1 VTGCGETEQDVATA
15 GTETLEPDGSKAE
28 VAYRRIRNGILDGHY
43 RAGQRL
49 VLERVATEIGTSS
62 VPVRE
67 ALRRLEAEGYVAF
80 KRNVGAT
87 VRTID
92 AAAYA
97 ESMETLAIVEAAATA
112 LAAPVLPKKELLK
125 ARRINEAMA
134 KSLDLVDPLRFVTL
148 NSEFHETL
156 YRVCPNSYLVGL
168 ADRESDR
175 LRGLRQGFAFVPGRS
190 SQAVSEHAHLLDL
203 IEAHA
208 TFGTIEDYARAHRSR
223 TVRAFLERYESGL

>member
-1 VTGCGETEQDVATA
+1 MALAGSET
-15 GTETLEPDGSKAE
+15 TLEPDGSKAE
-28 VAYRRIRNGILDGHY
+28 VAYSRIRNGILDGSY
-43 RAGQRL
+43 QAGHRL
-49 VLERVATEIGTSS
+49 VLDRLANQIGMSS

-67 ALRRLEAEGYVAF
+67 ALRRLEAEGYVEF

-97 ESMETLAIVEAAATA
+97 ESMETLAIIEAAATA
-112 LAAPVLPKKELLK
+112 LAAPMLRKRELLK

-134 KSLDLVDPLRFVTL
+134 KSIDLLDPVRFVTL

-156 YRVCPNSYLVGL
+156 YRLCPNSYLVSL
-168 ADRESDR
+168 VDRESDR

-190 SQAVSEHAHLLDL
+190 SQAVSEHAQLLDL

-208 TFGTIEDYARAHRSR
+208 TSGRIEDYARAHRR
-223 TVRAFLERYESGL
+223 LTVRGFLDRYESGL